1 MTPHYWQKAKH
12 HLSTHDQVLKKIIAS
27 YDGEAL
33 SIRGDAFYTLAR
45 SIAGQQISVKAAD
58 SIWAR
63 FEKAAKKI
71 TPASIQ
77 KLDVQTMRACGFSAS
92 KAAYMHALAEH
103 FVANR
108 KLIARWP
115 EMEDEA
121 IIDELTTIKGIGRW
135 SAEMFLIFA
144 LGRPDVF
151 PVLDIGLQKAVA
163 LHYHGGQRLTPKPLL
178 AYGERWRPY
187 RSVATW
193 YLWRA
198 LDPVPVAY

>member
-1 MTPHYWQKAKH
+1 MTPSYWADAKAV
-12 HLSTHDQVLKKIIAS
+12 LSKSDPTLKKIIAA
-27 YDGEAL
+27 YHGEAL
-33 SIRGDAFYTLAR
+33 TLRGDAFYTLAR

-63 FEKAAKKI
+63 FEKSAKKI

-92 KAAYMHALAEH
+92 KASYMHALAEH
-103 FVANR
+103 FVQNK
-108 KLIARWP
+108 KLIAAWP
-115 EMEDEA
+115 EMDDET
-121 IIDELTTIKGIGRW
+121 IIQELVAIKGIGRW
-135 SAEMFLIFA
+135 SAEMFLIFG

-163 LHYHGGQRLTPKPLL
+163 RYYHEGARLKPKELM